1 MNGGAFPIAVVGGGV
16 MAQSI
21 VRGGLDAGVLVA
33 SAVAVAEPESAKRD
47 LLRSWG
53 VTACRDAGEAAH
65 WLVGAE
71 PHAGAGQVLLAV
83 KPQSFEAAAA
93 KLRPAIGPAR
103 RVILT
108 IMAGVTTEQVRAS
121 LGEHVAVVRLMPNL
135 PVRVRRS
142 TTAVAP
148 GAGTREG
155 DEQFAVELFGAVGR
169 TITIPEPLMDAFTA
183 VAGSGPAYLFYLAEA
198 MTKSAMGVGF
208 DRDAAEWIVR
218 WTLAGAAALL
228 DATDQPPET
237 LRSAVTS
244 KGGTTAAAVAVLD
257 EAKVIDAF
265 VRAIAAARDRGR
277 ELAGS

>member
-1 MNGGAFPIAVVGGGV
+1 MEGRAFPLAVIGGGV

-21 VRGGLDAGVLVA
+21 IRGGLDAGVLA
-33 SAVAVAEPESAKRD
+33 ATGVAVAEPEGAKRD

-53 VTACRDAGEAAH
+53 VTACRDAGEAAR

-71 PHAGAGQVLLAV
+71 PNAGAGQVLLAV

-93 KLRPAIGPAR
+93 QLRPAIGPAR

-108 IMAGVTTEQVRAS
+108 IMAGVTTERVRAS

-148 GAGTREG
+148 GSGTQDG

-169 TITIPEPLMDAFTA
+169 TITITESLMDAFTA

-198 MTKSAMGVGF
+198 LTKAAMGVGF
-208 DRDAAEWIVR
+208 DRDTAEWIVR
-218 WTLAGAAALL
+218 WTLAGSAALL
-228 DATDQPPET
+228 DATDQPPEA

-257 EAKVIDAF
+257 QARVMDAF
-265 VRAIAAARDRGR
+265 TRAITAARDRGR
-277 ELAGS
+277 DLASG